1 MLLKNKKNGL
11 KKVEVNLSKIIVL
24 FGKMNFITTI
34 VIMNIVIK
42 IEITKIY

>member
-1 MLLKNKKNGL
+1 MLSKNMKSGL
-11 KKVEVNLSKIIVL
+11 QKVEVNLSHIMFL
-24 FGKMNFITTI
+24 FGKVNFITTI